1 MIIVKLMGGLGNQM
15 FQYAMGRAFSL
26 RTNTILK
33 LDLGWFATSG
43 SGDIHRPYDLSNFN
57 IIENIATVEDVNSLK
72 ACENRVCRKLRA
84 ITNRYVPL
92 SWQSDIQEKYFHFD
106 PAILS
111 IKHDAYLSGYWQSE
125 RYFADFADVLRNDFT
140 FRKPLVA
147 ENKRLAEEMLEHNSV
162 SIHIR
167 RGDYVSIAKNAS
179 FYESCSLD
187 YYYKG
192 LAKISERQ
200 PDLHVYVF
208 SDDIEWAKQNLD
220 VAYPITF
227 INHNH
232 GENAFEDMRLMSLC
246 KHNIIANSSFSWWG
260 AWLNQSPE
268 KIVIAPERWFAQGS
282 NDTRDLLP
290 GSWVKL

>member
-1 MIIVKLMGGLGNQM
+1 MIVVKLMGGLGNQM
-15 FQYAMGRAFSL
+15 FQYAMGRALSL
-26 RTNTILK
+26 RTDTVLK
-33 LDLGWFATSG
+33 LDLSWFATSES
-43 SGDIHRPYDLSNFN
+43 SGIDRPYDLSNFN
-57 IIENIATVEDVNSLK
+57 IIENISTVDEVKSLK
-72 ACENRVCRKLRA
+72 ACENRVSRKVRA
-84 ITNRYVPL
+84 IANRYVPL
-92 SWQSDIQEKYFHFD
+92 SWQSHIQEKYFHFD
-106 PAILS
+106 PAVLS

-125 RYFADFADVLRNDFT
+125 RYFADFAGVLRNDFT

-147 ENKRLAEEMLEHNSV
+147 ENKRLAEKMLEYNSV

-167 RGDYVSIAKNAS
+167 RGDYVSVAKNAS

-220 VAYPITF
+220 ISYPITF
-227 INHNH
+227 INHNQ

-260 AWLNQSPE
+260 AWLNQTPE

>member
-1 MIIVKLMGGLGNQM
+1 
-15 FQYAMGRAFSL
+15 
-26 RTNTILK
+26 
-33 LDLGWFATSG
+33 
-43 SGDIHRPYDLSNFN
+43 LSHFN
-57 IIENIATVEDVNSLK
+57 IVENIATTEEVKTLK
-72 ACENRVCRKLRA
+72 ASERRVARKLRA
-84 ITNRYVPL
+84 IKNRFVPI
-92 SWQSDIQEKYFHFD
+92 SWQSHIQEKYYHFD
-106 PAILS
+106 PVILS

-125 RYFADFADVLRNDFT
+125 QYFADFADELRNDFT

-147 ENKRLAEEMLEHNSV
+147 ENKYLAEEMLGHNSV

-167 RGDYVSIAKNAS
+167 RGDYVSIAKNAR
-179 FYESCSLD
+179 FFESCSLD

-220 VAYPITF
+220 IVYPITF
-227 INHNH
+227 INHNQ

-260 AWLNQSPE
+260 AWLNQTPE